1 MKRVYIGMSADLLH
15 PGHLNIIKNAAKYGE
30 VIVGLL
36 TDKAI
41 ASYKRLPYMTYE
53 QRKIIIENVK
63 GISQVIP
70 QDTLDYTE
78 NLEKIKPDYVVHG
91 DDWKNGVQKE
101 TRQKVINTLAQ
112 WGGKLIE
119 IPYTQGISSTQLNK
133 SLKEVGT
140 TPEVRLKRLGRLLNN
155 KKIVRVIEAH
165 NGISGII
172 AENTKI
178 VKNNVTLEFDG
189 IWISSLTQT
198 ASMGKPDI
206 GYLGT
211 DTRINGLEDILEVST
226 KPIIY
231 DADNGGPSEHFSFT
245 VKTLERL
252 GVSAVIIE
260 DKVGLKK
267 NSLFGTEVIQEQDS
281 IELFCN
287 KINIGKKTQLTD
299 DFMIFARIESL
310 ILKQGMDDALRR
322 AQAYLDAGA
331 DGIMIHSKENTPVE
345 VIEFTKSYN
354 KFKNRKPLVVVPS
367 TYNTITEDELAD
379 IGVNMVIYANHL
391 LRAAYPAMQRAAES
405 ILING
410 RSYECSKD
418 GICMPIKEIINL
430 IPGAK

>member
-1 MKRVYIGMSADLLH
+1 MKKVYIGMSADLLH
-15 PGHLNIIKNAAKYGE
+15 PGHLNIIQNAAKYGE

-41 ASYKRLPYMTYE
+41 ASYKRLPYMSYE
-53 QRKIIIENVK
+53 QRKIIVENVK

-70 QDTLDYTE
+70 QDTLDYTA

-101 TRQKVINTLAQ
+101 TRQKVIDTLAQ
-112 WGGKLIE
+112 WGGELIE
-119 IPYTQGISSTQLNK
+119 IPYTKGISSTQLNK

-140 TPEVRLKRLGRLLNN
+140 TPEIRLKRLGRLLNN
-155 KKIVRVIEAH
+155 KKIIRVIEAH
-165 NGISGII
+165 NGISGIV
-172 AENTKI
+172 AENTKV
-178 VKNNVTLEFDG
+178 VKNNVTIEFDG

-267 NSLFGTEVIQEQDS
+267 NSLFGTEVMQEQDS
-281 IELFCN
+281 IDLFCN
-287 KINIGKKTQLTD
+287 KIKVGKKSQLTD

-310 ILKQGMDDALRR
+310 ILKQGMEDALKR

-345 VIEFTKSYN
+345 IIEFTKSYN
-354 KFKNRKPLVVVPS
+354 QFKNRRPLVVVPS
-367 TYNTITEDELAD
+367 TYNIITEDELAD
-379 IGVNMVIYANHL
+379 IGVNIVIYANHL
-391 LRAAYPAMQRAAES
+391 LRAAYPAMQKAAES
-405 ILING
+405 ILTNS

-418 GICMPIKEIINL
+418 GICMPIKDIINL